1 MSLLARIFGSVA
13 SLGLML
19 LELAALLLAPFRI
32 GRLLRSVSLPR
43 MREHRVRTT
52 LTLIGAALG
61 VSVLVS
67 VVIVGRSVARG
78 VSGTIDD
85 LAGKADL
92 QIGAGSAGF
101 DESLLDTARSV
112 PGVYRVTPVLQQVV
126 TLRDERANGERMLVM
141 GVDLLGK
148 EDEYFR
154 SYGSSELPQIRRDP
168 IAFLNSETNVIISRS
183 LARRFGYQLRDT
195 IAFVAGSGVQ
205 QFTIWGFIDDD
216 GVGRAFGGAVAVMYY
231 PAMQVA
237 FARGRNLDR
246 IDVAVDEG
254 ADVQAV
260 KQRLE
265 AALGGGVA
273 VEAASLRGGRVEKM
287 LQAVSV
293 ALGMASLIAL
303 STALFLIYNTMA
315 ISVVQRKRELGVLRA
330 LGTTRGELLRLI
342 MLEGALLGSVSSLLG
357 VVFALVLSDLTL
369 RLASAALTEVYLQQS
384 ITAVE
389 IDPPLIALAFVL
401 GIVGTTLAC
410 AIPARQ
416 AGRSRPAEALRTTGL
431 SQLAPRSARVQRMDV
446 LGVALIASSV
456 ALLRIDFGPA
466 ALGGPLAT
474 AALLIGGALL
484 IPRLVQGARLAFLR
498 LGGRSFG
505 AEAELASGNVTRDL
519 GRTTATAAALMAGAA
534 LTVGFGTFSTSF
546 LQSMNDWSAQVVPG
560 DLFVTSGAS
569 VAGLNA
575 RNTPMAA
582 EFMQDLEGVPGV
594 ELVRPT
600 RIAEVDY
607 RGFPIKVTSTQT
619 RKFAQH
625 SLIDVLEGGSQAQ
638 VLQELRDHGAVYVSE
653 NLSNRFDLHEGDSIA
668 LGARDGTRAF
678 PIAGV
683 VVDYTS
689 DIGTVVMDRATYV
702 EAFGD
707 ERVDTFELHL
717 DKGASVEE
725 VRSTI
730 NKRYGQ
736 QHDLFVLTNKEFRGE
751 FDRAANRIFDML
763 WMLQLVTLVVSAL
776 SIVNAVLANVLDRVR
791 ELGVLRA
798 VGMLRK
804 RLRRMVVLEA
814 TLLGAF
820 GAIAGIA
827 VGLGLGYVLNAHVMS
842 VQTGWHLPYHA
853 PYRAMLEVLLVALPI
868 SALAGAYPAKAAADL
883 VVSDALEYE

>member
-1 MSLLARIFGSVA
+1 MSVLGRVFGSVA
-13 SLGLML
+13 TLGLIL

-32 GRLLRSVSLPR
+32 GRMLRSVSLPR

-67 VVIVGRSVARG
+67 VVIVSRSVARG
-78 VSGTIDD
+78 VNDTIDD

-101 DESLLDTARSV
+101 DEALLDVAREV
-112 PGVYRVTPVLQQVV
+112 PGVYRVTPVMQQVV
-126 TLRDERANGERMLVM
+126 TLREGRADGERMLLM

-154 SYGSSELPQIRRDP
+154 SYGSAELHQIRRDP
-168 IAFLNSETNVIISRS
+168 LAFLNSETNVIISRG
-183 LARRFGYQLRDT
+183 LAKRFGYKLRDT
-195 IAFVAGSGVQ
+195 ISFGTGSGVQ
-205 QFTIWGFIDDD
+205 RFTIWGFVDDE
-216 GVGRAFGGAVAVMYY
+216 GVGRAFGGSVAVMYY

-237 FARGRNLDR
+237 FSRGRNLDR

-254 ADVQAV
+254 TDVEAV
-260 KQRLE
+260 KQRLQ
-265 AALGGGVA
+265 AALGEGVA
-273 VEAASLRGGRVEKM
+273 IEAASLRGGRVEKM
-287 LQAVSV
+287 LEAVSV

-303 STALFLIYNTMA
+303 TTALFLIYNTMS
-315 ISVVQRKRELGVLRA
+315 ISVVQRRRELGLLRA

-342 MLEGALLGSVSSLLG
+342 MLEGALLGSVSAVLG
-357 VVFALVLSDLTL
+357 VLFAVGLADFTL
-369 RLASAALTEVYLQQS
+369 RLASGALTEVYLQQQV
-384 ITAVE
+384 TDVE
-389 IDPPLIALAFVL
+389 LDFGLIGIAFVL
-401 GIVGTTLAC
+401 GALGTTLAS

-416 AGRSRPAEALRTTGL
+416 AGRAKPAEALRTSGIA
-431 SQLAPRSARVQRMDV
+431 QLAPRTARVQLMDV
-446 LGVALIASSV
+446 LGVGLIGGAL
-456 ALLRIDFGPA
+456 ALLRIDLGEPA
-466 ALGGPLAT
+466 LRGPLAT
-474 AALLIGGALL
+474 VALLVGGALL
-484 IPRLVQGARLAFLR
+484 IPRLVQLSRVAFLR
-498 LGGRSFG
+498 LGGRNFG

-546 LQSMNDWSAQVVPG
+546 LRSMNDWSAQLVPG

-582 EFMQDLEGVPGV
+582 EFLRELERVPGV

-600 RIAEVDY
+600 RIAEIDY
-607 RGFPIKVTSTQT
+607 RGYPIKLGSTDTQ
-619 RKFAQH
+619 KLGQH
-625 SLIDVLEGGSQAQ
+625 SKVDVLEGGSQD
-638 VLQELRDHGAVYVSE
+638 ELLRAMRERGAVYVSE
-653 NLSNRFDLHEGDSIA
+653 NLSNRFDLHAGGSIA
-668 LGARDGTRAF
+668 LGARGGTRQF

-717 DKGASVEE
+717 ASGANIEQ
-725 VRSTI
+725 VRSAI
-730 NKRYGQ
+730 SKRYGQ
-736 QHDLFVLTNKEFRGE
+736 KHDLFVLTNKEFRGE

-763 WMLQLVTLVVSAL
+763 WTLQLVTLVVSAL

-791 ELGVLRA
+791 EIGVLRA
-798 VGMLRK
+798 IGMLRL
-804 RLRRMVVLEA
+804 RVRRMVVLEA
-814 TLLGAF
+814 TMLGMF

-827 VGLGLGYVLNAHVMS
+827 VGLGLGYVLNEHVMS
-842 VQTGWHLPYHA
+842 VQTGWRLPYHA
-853 PYRAMLEVLLVALPI
+853 PFRAMLEVILVALPI
-868 SALAGAYPAKAAADL
+868 SALAGVYPAKAAADL